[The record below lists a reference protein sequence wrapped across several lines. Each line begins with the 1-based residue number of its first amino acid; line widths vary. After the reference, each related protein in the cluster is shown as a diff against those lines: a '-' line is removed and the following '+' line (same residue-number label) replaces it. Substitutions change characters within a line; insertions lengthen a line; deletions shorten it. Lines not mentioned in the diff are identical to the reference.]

1 MGGGDKK
8 MPHARPL
15 CSFFIF
21 LTAFGAV
28 ALVSPRSITTWLR
41 CRSPRSAPSLG
52 AVSYGIEPP
61 TPLSPGCSRRL
72 SANSESKRI
81 KTSKNL
87 QRLSGANVKSTL
99 TRSIV
104 AQIAVAAIER
114 RLQMLLGPVRV
125 LRYGGE
131 VTALKNFR
139 TKKALWVMR

>member
-1 MGGGDKK
+1 MGGGGGDKK
-8 MPHARPL
+8 MPRARPP

-41 CRSPRSAPSLG
+41 CRSPHSAPFLTGLSH
-52 AVSYGIEPP
+52 PP
-61 TPLSPGCSRRL
+61 GRSRRL
-72 SANSESKRI
+72 SPSSESKGI

-87 QRLSGANVKSTL
+87 QRLPGANVKSTL

-139 TKKALWVMR
+139 TKKSTAGDVLAL